1 MTAVQTD
8 AGTIEDGEQVNSMAV
23 SPADAIDW
31 GKVVVTVDA
40 FGRLS
45 VRRPDGVLH
54 EGAVPVRSFPTNDPG
69 RWISFTDSQG
79 KELLLLESL
88 DQLAPES
95 RNVVEQE
102 LARREFQPRIE
113 RIVEARAGSS
123 QTDWRVVT
131 DRGEVAFATTT
142 EESVRAQGEQS
153 VLVTDTRGIRY
164 FIPDRRSLDENSR
177 KILRR
182 FL

>member
-1 MTAVQTD
+1 MEV
-8 AGTIEDGEQVNSMAV
+8 TICDLQQGETMVA
-23 SPADAIDW
+23 SPADVLDW
-31 GKVVVTVDA
+31 GQVVITVDG

-45 VRRPDGVLH
+45 VFRPDGILH
-54 EGAVPVRSFPTNDPG
+54 EGAVPVRSFPTNDPL
-69 RWISFTDSQG
+69 RWISFTDIQG

-95 RNVVEQE
+95 RKVVEQE

-113 RIVEARAGSS
+113 RIVEARPGSS

-142 EESVRAQGEQS
+142 EESVRAQGEQG
-153 VLVTDTRGIRY
+153 VVVTDTRGIRY
-164 FIPDRRSLDENSR
+164 LIPDRRSLDEQSQ

>member
-1 MTAVQTD
+1 
-8 AGTIEDGEQVNSMAV
+8 
-23 SPADAIDW
+23 
-31 GKVVVTVDA
+31 
-40 FGRLS
+40 
-45 VRRPDGVLH
+45 
-54 EGAVPVRSFPTNDPG
+54 
-69 RWISFTDSQG
+69 
-79 KELLLLESL
+79 
-88 DQLAPES
+88 
-95 RNVVEQE
+95 
-102 LARREFQPRIE
+102 
-113 RIVEARAGSS
+113 
-123 QTDWRVVT
+123 VVT